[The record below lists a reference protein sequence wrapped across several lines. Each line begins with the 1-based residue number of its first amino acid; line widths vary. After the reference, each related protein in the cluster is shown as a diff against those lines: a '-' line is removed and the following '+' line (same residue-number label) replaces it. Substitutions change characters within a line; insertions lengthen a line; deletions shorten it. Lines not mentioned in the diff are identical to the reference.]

1 MNLIKTLFVGFL
13 MTMSIVCGQTQIMP
27 VLTPASINTL
37 VDKAITQN
45 PKVVS
50 TTLSMVGD
58 VSFSYQVWVPN
69 SYAGTVSVTPT
80 AGLLYTGQSV
90 LLAMTISPAALE
102 VGSYQVPV
110 IVAGYVN
117 GTVMQSVTM
126 MLQLNVINSMI
137 PENGPPSATDRVVP
151 HLAVGGGWETVIRV
165 MNYDSVVSQSAIE
178 FRSATGAKRKFN
190 VNGVDTYQVPV
201 VLGKNSVSEYRIR
214 STIAETGMAIVRTL
228 SGGIPAVT
236 TTYQQLDPV
245 KESAVQIKES
255 TSEAVMYFNN
265 KGRRSFGVAVGNNYT
280 SDASVVFELYNTF
293 GQMFYSQIITVP
305 AYGNRV
311 FTLEDVIP
319 ATFNVDGVIRV
330 KSILGVPSLSVFGIQ
345 YDLDSG
351 SFSTELAN

>member
-1 MNLIKTLFVGFL
+1 MNLVKTLFVGLL

-37 VDKAITQN
+37 VDKAIAQN
-45 PKVVS
+45 TKVVS

-69 SYAGTVSVTPT
+69 SYAGTVSITPT

-90 LLAMTISPAALE
+90 VLAMTINPAALE

-117 GTVMQSVTM
+117 GTVMQSVTL

-151 HLAVGGGWETVIRV
+151 HLAVGGGWETVIRL
-165 MNYDSVVSQSAIE
+165 MNYDSAVSQSVIE
-178 FRSATGAKRKFN
+178 FRSATGARRKFS
-190 VNGVDTYQVPV
+190 VNGIDTYQVPV
-201 VLGKNSVSEYRIR
+201 VLAKNSVSEYRVR
-214 STIAETGMAIVRTL
+214 STVAETGVAVVRTL

-236 TTYQQLDPV
+236 VSYYQLNPA

-255 TSEAVMYFNN
+255 TSESTLYFNN
-265 KGRRSFGVAVGNNYT
+265 KGRRSFGVAIGNNYT
-280 SDASVVFELYNTF
+280 TDAPVVLEFYNTF
-293 GQMFYSQIITVP
+293 GQMFYSQIMTVP
-305 AYGNRV
+305 AYGNAV
-311 FTLEDVIP
+311 FTLEDAIP
-319 ATFNVDGVIRV
+319 STFNVDGVMRV
-330 KSILGVPSLSVFGIQ
+330 KSVLGVPSLSVFGIQ

-351 SFSTELAN
+351 SFSTELGN